1 MSPTIASPPGPTAQ
15 HRPVESVN
23 WDETTLVVRAQAGEV
38 AAFEFLVDTYEAPL
52 YRLAVRLLRNRTIAE
67 DVLQEGFIAA
77 WRKLP
82 TLNAPETFRAWIY
95 RIITRRCLDQLR
107 ASRDQLQ
114 LDETNGGNTTRAGDT
129 DPAITVETE
138 QLRHSLNRALTD
150 LPPQLRV
157 CWILTEVDQL
167 SYADISQVLDLPVS
181 TVRGRLARA
190 RHQLAEG
197 MASWR

>member
-1 MSPTIASPPGPTAQ
+1 MRPFIDRPPAHTAHHQ
-15 HRPVESVN
+15 SATES
-23 WDETTLVVRAQAGEV
+23 WDETTLVVRAQAGDIG
-38 AAFEFLVDTYEAPL
+38 AFEMLIDAYQTPL
-52 YRLAVRLLRNRTIAE
+52 YRLAVRLLRNRTVAE
-67 DVLQEGFIAA
+67 DVLQDGLIAA

-82 TLNAPETFRAWIY
+82 TLNAPETFKAWIY

-107 ASRDQLQ
+107 ANRDQLE
-114 LDETNGGNTTRAGDT
+114 LDETNGGNTSGADDS
-129 DPAITVETE
+129 DPAIAVESA
-138 QLRHSLNRALTD
+138 QMRQSLNRVLTS

-157 CWILTEVDQL
+157 CWILAEVDQL
-167 SYADISQVLDLPVS
+167 SYADISHVLDLPVS